1 VQLERKDAQQS
12 IIDVQCDEVA
22 LFFARLLS
30 QRPRGRILM
39 TAAVRIFGSPSRY
52 YQGPGALDLL
62 PQICARVGGKPSI
75 VIDADVFA
83 LITDRLGRLMAELPH
98 SILPFRGEVTVR
110 EMEILSSAA
119 LDADACLIVGIG
131 GGKALDAAKGVAL
144 RCAARFISVP
154 TVASNDGPIGMAL
167 AVYDDEH
174 RISAIEAM
182 PRSPDA
188 VIVDTQLIAGA
199 PAQFLRAGIG
209 DALAKKFEAEASLR
223 DGGLSAHFAPQLR
236 TGLFIADGCYRT
248 IREHGIA
255 AVKAAGSGVP
265 DAAFEAVVEA
275 NILMA
280 GLGFENGGLGLAHG
294 LTRGLVRTP
303 VVDRAPHG
311 FHVAYGLL
319 VQLAVEG
326 RDEEFIADLEAF
338 YRAIGL
344 PLSLADLGLAMPRH
358 ADIAAIAAFTTAAP
372 KGAYLVVSASTDQI
386 IAGIE
391 QVERRAA

>member
-1 VQLERKDAQQS
+1 MTTA
-12 IIDVQCDEVA
+12 I
-22 LFFARLLS
+22 RL
-30 QRPRGRILM
+30 
-39 TAAVRIFGSPSRY
+39 FGSPSRY
-52 YQGPGALDLL
+52 YQGAGALDLL
-62 PQICARVGGKPSI
+62 PEICAGIGGKPAI
-75 VIDADVFA
+75 VIDADVYA
-83 LITDRLGRLMAELPH
+83 LIEVRLGGLFAKLPH
-98 SILPFRGEVTVR
+98 RMLPFRGEVTVR
-110 EMEILSSAA
+110 EMEKLANAA
-119 LDADACLIVGIG
+119 KNADADLIVGIG

-144 RCAARFISVP
+144 RQDARFISVP

-167 AVYDDEH
+167 AVYDDQH
-174 RISAIEAM
+174 RIAAIEAM

-188 VIVDTQLIAGA
+188 VVVDTQLIAGA
-199 PAQFLRAGIG
+199 PAHFLRAGIG

-236 TGLFIADGCYRT
+236 TGLYIADGCYRT
-248 IREHGIA
+248 IREHGVA
-255 AVKAAGSGVP
+255 AMASAGSGVP
-265 DAAFEAVVEA
+265 DAALEAVVEA

-280 GLGFENGGLGLAHG
+280 GLGFENGGLALAHG

-303 VVDRAPHG
+303 IVDRALHG

-326 RDEEFIADLEAF
+326 RDEAFIADIEGF
-338 YRAIGL
+338 YRQIGL
-344 PLSLADLGLAMPRH
+344 PLSLANLGMTAPQP

-372 KGAYLVVSASTDQI
+372 KGAYLIVSASPEQI

>member
-1 VQLERKDAQQS
+1 
-12 IIDVQCDEVA
+12 
-22 LFFARLLS
+22 
-30 QRPRGRILM
+30 M
-39 TAAVRIFGSPSRY
+39 TSAVRIFGAPSRY
-52 YQGPGALDLL
+52 YQGPGALEML
-62 PQICARVGGKPSI
+62 PQICCNAAGKPAII
-75 VIDADVFA
+75 VDADVLP
-83 LITDRLGRLMAELPH
+83 LIELRLTKIMAETPH
-98 SILPFRGEVTVR
+98 IVLPFRGEVTVR
-110 EMEILSSAA
+110 EMDRLSERARNDGA
-119 LDADACLIVGIG
+119 GLVVGIG

-144 RCAARFISVP
+144 RCATRFISVP
-154 TVASNDGPIGMAL
+154 TIASNDGPIGMAL

-236 TGLFIADGCYRT
+236 TGLYIADGCYRT
-248 IREHGIA
+248 IREHGVA
-255 AVKAAGSGVP
+255 ALAAAGTGVP

-275 NILMA
+275 AILMA

-303 VVDRAPHG
+303 SVANAPHG

-326 RDEEFIADLEAF
+326 RDEAFIADIESF
-338 YRAIGL
+338 YREIGL
-344 PLSLADLGLAMPRH
+344 PRSLADLGMPAPQP

-372 KGAYLVVSASTDQI
+372 KGAYLIVSASPEQI
-386 IAGIE
+386 VAGIE
-391 QVERRAA
+391 QVEKRAA

>member
-1 VQLERKDAQQS
+1 MQL
-12 IIDVQCDEVA
+12 CW
-22 LFFARLLS
+22 LFFVSHLP
-30 QRPRGRILM
+30 QRSHRRILM

-62 PQICARVGGKPSI
+62 PQICAGVGGKPAI
-75 VIDADVFA
+75 VIDSDVYA
-83 LITDRLGRLMAELPH
+83 LIEGRLGSLMAEMAH

-119 LDADACLIVGIG
+119 ASADAGLIVGIG

-144 RCAARFISVP
+144 RCGTRFISVP

-199 PAQFLRAGIG
+199 PPQFLRAGIG

-223 DGGLSAHFAPQLR
+223 DGGMSAHFAPQLR
-236 TGLFIADGCYRT
+236 TGLYIADGCYQT
-248 IREHGIA
+248 IREHGVA
-255 AVKAAGSGVP
+255 AMNVAGSGLP
-265 DAAFEAVVEA
+265 NAAFEAVVEA

-303 VVDRAPHG
+303 LVDRAPHG

-319 VQLAVEG
+319 VQFAVEG
-326 RDEEFIADLEAF
+326 RDEEFVADIEDF

-344 PLSLADLGLAMPRH
+344 PLSLADLGLAMPQPS
-358 ADIAAIAAFTTAAP
+358 DITAIAAFTTAAP
-372 KGAYLVVSASTDQI
+372 KGAYLIISASTEQI
-386 IAGIE
+386 VAGME
-391 QVERRAA
+391 LVERRAA